1 MLKLTGISA
10 KPCFAEENPNERG
23 YVMKKIISVIL
34 AFALVFSMV
43 AISASAAIKTECN
56 GECDICPSIVVPG
69 IGQSNVWALDENG
82 DYLLDEDGERISCFP
97 AIFNVGSIVPKVIFP
112 AIFTLLTQHD
122 MGLSEALCDVVMDA
136 FEVNLCDT
144 NGKNTGNIEVE
155 KYPYSVAECSDYEK
169 QQIYN
174 NIPLQNFSKMAGE
187 DHLYYFAYN
196 SFGNNY
202 DTVKELYE
210 FIQMVKE
217 ETGHD
222 KVNIVPISMGGS
234 IANGLL
240 DYYPDVMDDLEKVV
254 YIVPALNGSTIVG
267 DLYTKN
273 FAFFDTDF
281 LYNGFLETLM
291 DEEEARMIEVIARI
305 LPDQVLSGVLRNV
318 ADCLVEDVAA
328 NITSLWG
335 LCPKEYYPEAS
346 AALLGSKPEIKK
358 QTDKFYQAQ
367 LHSLD
372 NIQALVD
379 KGVEVFNIVDYDV
392 PLYQIG
398 RSWNDDNAD
407 GVIHLSS
414 TAMGVHSA
422 LVGKTLGE
430 NYKQANTS
438 PNCSDRTHNHLSPD
452 GVVDASTGLLPDTT
466 FYFDG
471 QNHEQTARNDIIISL
486 ATRLLAT
493 DDIKDVYSTEDY
505 PQFNGRRDLRK
516 LRNDYIPAAKAV
528 DTSKLNADDAKA
540 LADALAA
547 AEAFVSGTV
556 CYDGQQK
563 EIEDKLIGAMV
574 KVGAWSV
581 GEPEETSDFFTNL
594 SLWLYDNYGANG
606 YSEMLPLTFGLIW
619 GMMMEFVDT
628 YVLAPVLG
636 IF

>member
-1 MLKLTGISA
+1 
-10 KPCFAEENPNERG
+10 
-23 YVMKKIISVIL
+23 MKKIISLVLVFAL
-34 AFALVFSMV
+34 AFSLVSLN
-43 AISASAAIKTECN
+43 ASATVKTEC
-56 GECDICPSIVVPG
+56 GGDCDTCPAIVVPG

-82 DYLLDEDGERISCFP
+82 DYLLDADGNRISCFP
-97 AIFNVGSIVPKVIFP
+97 AVLDVASIVIKVIVP
-112 AIFTLLTQHD
+112 ALLTLITQHD
-122 MGLSEALCDVVMDA
+122 IGLSNALCDVVLDA
-136 FEVNLCDT
+136 FEVNLCDE

-155 KYPYSVAECSDYEK
+155 KYLYSVAECSDYEK

-174 NIPLQNFSKMAGE
+174 NIPLQAFAEMAGE

-196 SFGNNY
+196 SFSNLEN
-202 DTVKELYE
+202 TVNELYD

-234 IANGLL
+234 VANGLFE
-240 DYYPDVMDDLEKVV
+240 YYPDVMDDLAKVV

-273 FAFFDTDF
+273 FAFFDTEF
-281 LYNGFLETLM
+281 LYNGFLEALM

-305 LPDQVLSGVLRNV
+305 LPDEVLSSVLKNV

-335 LCPKEYYPEAS
+335 LCPKEFYPAAS

-358 QTDKFYQAQ
+358 QTDKFYKAQ
-367 LHSLD
+367 LNSHD

-392 PLYQIG
+392 PLYLIG
-398 RSWNDDNAD
+398 NSWNNDNAD

-422 LVGKTLGE
+422 IVGKTLGS
-430 NYKQANTS
+430 NYTQANTS
-438 PNCSDRTHNHLSPD
+438 VNCSDTTHNHISPD
-452 GVVDASTGLLPDTT
+452 NVVDASTGLLPDTT

-471 QNHEQTARNDIIISL
+471 QGHEQTARNDIIISL

-493 DDIKDVYSTEDY
+493 DDIKDVYSTPDY
-505 PQFNGRRDLRK
+505 PQFNGRRDPRAL
-516 LRNDYIPAAKAV
+516 NNTYIPTAKAI
-528 DTSKLNADDAKA
+528 DASTLSPEDA
-540 LADALAA
+540 QELADAIAE
-547 AEAFVSGTV
+547 AEAFVNSTA

-563 EIEDKLIGAMV
+563 EVEDRLINIMV
-574 KVGAWSV
+574 KVGAWTV
-581 GEPEETSDFFTNL
+581 GEPEEPSTFFTDL
-594 SLWLYDNYGANG
+594 SLWLYGNFGANG
-606 YSEMLPLTFGLIW
+606 YSEMPLITVNNLIGVVFNLVFG
-619 GMMMEFVDT
+619 
-628 YVLAPVLG
+628 VLG
-636 IF
+636 AIF